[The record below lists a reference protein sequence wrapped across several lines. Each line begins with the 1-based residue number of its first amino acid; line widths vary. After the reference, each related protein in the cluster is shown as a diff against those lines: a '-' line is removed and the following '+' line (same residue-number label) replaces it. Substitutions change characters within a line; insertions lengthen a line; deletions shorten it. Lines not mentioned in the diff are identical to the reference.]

1 MYRNWTNNERKR
13 IKLILVLFR
22 PLSHT
27 LHHFS
32 LSYRVCVCVCVLEVA
47 AMRWIRWGLYFI
59 SRVTEYVNVCER
71 MCLYGMCLSV
81 WHGRSKFLFLSHPQ
95 PPTPLLF
102 SVFWAHLLPIFIHI
116 IVVRNVAVI
125 RANLYFFFINIF
137 IYFFYLLSF
146 LSGIF
151 ACLPTV
157 WPINLRTHTNNR
169 REKRGKKHYCLR
181 VKYMCLFVRS
191 YAHSVCHAV
200 ARFDS
205 TYVVLDG
212 KPNIY
217 TLYSN

>member
-1 MYRNWTNNERKR
+1 
-13 IKLILVLFR
+13 
-22 PLSHT
+22 
-27 LHHFS
+27 
-32 LSYRVCVCVCVLEVA
+32 
-47 AMRWIRWGLYFI
+47 MRWIRWGLYFI
-59 SRVTEYVNVCER
+59 SRVTEYVNVCA
-71 MCLYGMCLSV
+71 CTACACLSDTV
-81 WHGRSKFLFLSHPQ
+81 GPSFYFNVLSHPQ

-157 WPINLRTHTNNR
+157 WPINLRTHTNIR
-169 REKRGKKHYCLR
+169 RGKRGKKHYCLR
-181 VKYMCLFVRS
+181 IKYMCLFVRS